1 MIRSNIRTGVFSE
14 MLKKTNILIKNS
26 GLSPSACTDYS
37 GRGQSCSGRELLEIN
52 KKPIKIINV
61 KTNYDLGP
69 RGKFWI

>member
-37 GRGQSCSGRELLEIN
+37 GRGQSCSGRELLNEKLN
-52 KKPIKIINV
+52 KFLNV
-61 KTNYDLGP
+61 KTNYDLGK